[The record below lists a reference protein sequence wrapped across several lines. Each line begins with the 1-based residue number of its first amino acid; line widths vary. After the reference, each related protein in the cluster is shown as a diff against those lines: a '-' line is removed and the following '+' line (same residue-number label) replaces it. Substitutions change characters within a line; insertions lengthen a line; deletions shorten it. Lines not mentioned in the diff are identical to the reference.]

1 MGNYSIQDAFSL
13 VIFTYFI
20 RDKYAETLVFTGFS
34 DYLVFDIHHTLI
46 PMKQN
51 LFKGLIILL
60 VTFFCAISCK
70 KSLDP
75 SNPDPVVIVPPHDT
89 TQSTPPVPPPIPY
102 PVNPVP
108 ECSYAPDYGDSVI
121 YTQPATNGDY
131 YVYPQNNQGI
141 QGTYLSWPGGLVM
154 NSKTGSIDLTQ
165 SQTGE
170 RYSVAFVKDGTTDTC
185 MSQLIVAGAY
195 YMDSVYVVTM
205 SDTLKPYF
213 NANPNWPSPCLTNQ
227 GEGCK
232 FDYNNYAKNQG
243 IVIDQKTGNIDINQ
257 TMKNSLFGL
266 LPLNGM
272 TVNTT
277 IYYWLN
283 DNSNYADQKVPL
295 QMVYYN
301 HRSDIPPNLLTSIT
315 NTLLNTLGDLLLSKS
330 PAPRPP
336 LIIIVRDN
344 N

>member
-1 MGNYSIQDAFSL
+1 
-13 VIFTYFI
+13 
-20 RDKYAETLVFTGFS
+20 
-34 DYLVFDIHHTLI
+34 
-46 PMKQN
+46 MKQN
-51 LFKGLIILL
+51 LYKGCILL
-60 VTFFCAISCK
+60 SFFLCAIACK
-70 KSLDP
+70 KSAEP
-75 SNPDPVVIVPPHDT
+75 SNSDSSGIITHDSTQVT
-89 TQSTPPVPPPIPY
+89 TQEPPPVPY
-102 PVNPVP
+102 PVNPVQ
-108 ECSYAPDYGDSVI
+108 ECSNAPDYGDSVI
-121 YTQPATNGDY
+121 YPQPATNGDY
-131 YVYPQNNQGI
+131 YANPQNNQGI
-141 QGTYLSWPGGLVM
+141 QGTYLSWPGGLAM

-165 SQTGE
+165 SQTGQ

-213 NANPNWPSPCLTNQ
+213 NANPSWPSPCLTNQ

-243 IVIDQKTGNIDINQ
+243 IVIDQHTGNIDINK

-301 HRSDIPPNLLTSIT
+301 HKSDIPPNLLTSIT
-315 NTLLNTLGDLLLSKS
+315 DNLLNTLGDLLLSKG